1 MISIRERAKN
11 EKYFATL
18 KYYYH
23 NSEADIKIKIFD
35 ILLESNIYLAAHC
48 IVTDTPNPIFLERAI
63 IAAKQISDNFS
74 EAEKSSK
81 ALLALAE
88 LRQFDQ
94 IITIFEKI
102 KNPEKLHFAVLSR
115 VFQQADQGAFLKF
128 VETFVNSQA
137 LKSYAFTFLQYPNQL
152 DLQTDALETLKLFV
166 VKLYDTQAYG
176 ALAAFLDKQNLY
188 DFLSFFFD
196 KEPLEFCKELL
207 ESKQHRD
214 AIFAFSIIDKFN
226 FFRMIG
232 IDNLINIYASSSS
245 KKIYKYAVKIAV
257 EYEVVNNFA
266 LDQALSKLFV
276 SQKIK
281 TKRRQIQSSKIITR
295 LINSQLIE
303 YISRSGTLQV
313 PFLQFCF
320 AQGIRLY
327 SSLEKA
333 YEEEVLQNAENYFDS
348 KRINLVVTTILK
360 SDGYQNSQQNVIDF
374 WTIYFGSALPQ
385 VRAFPIE
392 PILEKVTELYNID
405 YRKHFKIL
413 RNFSH
418 IGFIQNSNEMGHY
431 VYPSGFRS
439 VKQLFLHNQQVK
451 NPRAFSTRFDLRTSF
466 RLVGYNKDNKRLNVS
481 ELELEELVAN
491 SIEWEKRES

>member
-11 EKYFATL
+11 EKYFATI

-23 NSEADIKIKIFD
+23 NSDANVKSRIFD

-48 IVTDTPNPIFLERAI
+48 IVTDTPNPIFLHRAI
-63 IAAKQISDNFS
+63 NAAKEISDNFS
-74 EAEKSSK
+74 KAEESSK

-102 KNPEKLHFAVLSR
+102 KAPQKLHFAVLSR
-115 VFQQADQGAFLKF
+115 VFQQADQDAFLKF

-176 ALAAFLDKQNLY
+176 ALTAFLDKHNLY
-188 DFLSFFFD
+188 DFLFFFFD
-196 KEPLEFCKELL
+196 REPLQFCKELL

-214 AIFAFSIIDKFN
+214 AIFAFSIINNFN

-232 IDNLINIYASSSS
+232 IDNLINIYARSSS

-257 EYEVVNNFA
+257 EYDVINNSA
-266 LDQALSKLFV
+266 LDQALTKLFV
-276 SQKIK
+276 NQK
-281 TKRRQIQSSKIITR
+281 TKAKKKQIQNSKIVNR
-295 LINSQLIE
+295 LINNQLVE
-303 YISRSGTLQV
+303 YISKSETLQ
-313 PFLQFCF
+313 FLFLEFCF
-320 AQGIRLY
+320 RNGIRLY
-327 SSLEKA
+327 SSLDKV

-348 KRINLVVTTILK
+348 KRINLVMTTILE
-360 SDGYQNSQQNVIDF
+360 SDDYRNSRKNVIDF

-392 PILEKVTELYNID
+392 PILEKATELYNID
-405 YRKHFKIL
+405 YRTHFKIL

-418 IGFIQNSNEMGHY
+418 SGFIQNSNEMGHY
-431 VYPSGFRS
+431 IYPSGFRS
-439 VKQLFLHNQQVK
+439 IKQLFLHNQQVK
-451 NPRAFSTRFDLRTSF
+451 NPRTFSTRFDLRTSF

-491 SIEWEKRES
+491 SIEWEKRQS